1 METPI
6 ACTLDAD
13 SARARIEEWRAVGV
27 RAVGSALRAGP
38 GRLEL
43 TLLPDADVGSILRLA
58 QQEVAC
64 CAFFRFSFTVG
75 PESVTVVIG
84 VPEEASSVLDQFAA
98 VVSRGVSAGRDA

>member
-6 ACTLDAD
+6 ACTLESEA
-13 SARARIEEWRAVGV
+13 ARARIEEWRAVGV
-27 RAVGSALRAGP
+27 RSVGSAYRDGP

-64 CAFFRFSFTVG
+64 CAFFRFSFTVA
-75 PESVTVVIG
+75 PESVTLAIG
-84 VPEEASSVLDQFAA
+84 VPDEASPVLDAFASLVA
-98 VVSRGVSAGRDA
+98 RGVSAGRDA